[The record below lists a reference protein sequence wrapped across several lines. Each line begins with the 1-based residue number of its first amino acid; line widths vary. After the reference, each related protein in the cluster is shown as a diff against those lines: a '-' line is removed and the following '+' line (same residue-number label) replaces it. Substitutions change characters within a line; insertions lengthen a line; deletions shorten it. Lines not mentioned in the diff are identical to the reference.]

1 MTEKDHAMNNDW
13 PVFEPN
19 LSRAESS
26 PHVRPQWPRRPRPP
40 SPADDIGFEC
50 VLLCRFGA
58 DLQRELS
65 FRELQSALVAFGL
78 HPAAARHLIR
88 TTALIVPASA
98 RRYRLAAPRAHPPE
112 GPLEDAASL

>member
-1 MTEKDHAMNNDW
+1 MNNDW
-13 PVFEPN
+13 SIFEPD
-19 LSRAESS
+19 LSRAES
-26 PHVRPQWPRRPRPP
+26 PPDTKPRGPRHPPLP
-40 SPADDIGFEC
+40 SPADDIDFEY

-65 FRELQSALVAFGL
+65 LRELQSALVAFGF

-98 RRYRLAAPRAHPPE
+98 RRYRLAAPRARRPQ
-112 GPLEDAASL
+112 GPVEDTASR

>member
-1 MTEKDHAMNNDW
+1 MNNDW
-13 PVFEPN
+13 SIFEPD

-26 PHVRPQWPRRPRPP
+26 PDAHPRRPRHPRLP
-40 SPADDIGFEC
+40 SPADDIGFEY

-78 HPAAARHLIR
+78 HAAAARHLIR
-88 TTALIVPASA
+88 TTALIVPTSA
-98 RRYRLAAPRAHPPE
+98 RRYRLATPRTRPPQ
-112 GPLEDAASL
+112 GPVDDTASR

>member
-1 MTEKDHAMNNDW
+1 MIGQFSIPISA
-13 PVFEPN
+13 P
-19 LSRAESS
+19 AESS
-26 PHVRPQWPRRPRPP
+26 PDAHSRRPRHPRLP
-40 SPADDIGFEC
+40 SPAADIGFEY

-98 RRYRLAAPRAHPPE
+98 RRYRLAAPRARQP
-112 GPLEDAASL
+112 

>member
-1 MTEKDHAMNNDW
+1 MTEKDHAMHNDW
-13 PVFEPN
+13 SISEPN

-26 PHVRPQWPRRPRPP
+26 PYVRPQWPRRPRPP

-88 TTALIVPASA
+88 TTPLIVPASA
-98 RRYRLAAPRAHPPE
+98 RRYRLAAPPAHPPE
-112 GPLEDAASL
+112 GPLEATRAI